1 MKVPT
6 RGEQNFQENADQ
18 ALAGSNL
25 PQVIARN
32 ETRVQKGF
40 WDKIARYARWI
51 PFSEDVVA
59 AYYCAFDKNTPFRV
73 RGTLL
78 AALAYFIMPADLIP
92 DIILG
97 LGFTDDAAVIATAIA
112 LARNYILPEHRL
124 KARQALDGEELD
136 GEEDAV
142 PDQNSA
148 A

>member
-1 MKVPT
+1 MKGPT
-6 RGEQNFQENADQ
+6 RGDKELQENADQ
-18 ALAGSNL
+18 VLADSNL
-25 PQVIARN
+25 PQVMARN

-40 WDKIARYARWI
+40 WAKIARYARWI
-51 PFSEDVVA
+51 PFSEDAIA

-97 LGFTDDAAVIATAIA
+97 LGFTDDAAVVATAIA
-112 LARNYILPEHRL
+112 LVRNSILPEHRL
-124 KARQALDGEELD
+124 KARQALDGEE
-136 GEEDAV
+136 EMT